1 MTILILFAFLSG
13 IITILSPCILPLL
26 PVVLAGNVAGGRGRP
41 YGVVT
46 GFAVSFTGF
55 TLGLSALVAATGV
68 SADVLRVAAVVILLL
83 FGVVLIVPALKDRFQ
98 LIVSRTVARSSVPA
112 KASPLPSGGGAAAGG
127 PRAGGYWSG
136 LLVGV
141 SLGLVWTPCVGPI
154 MASVISLA
162 VSQAVN
168 AGSVF
173 ITLAY
178 SLGTAIPMF
187 AIMVGGRALLRK
199 VPWLTTR
206 STQIQRVFGVLMV
219 AVAVVVAF
227 GWDRTL
233 ETSLLT
239 AAPGYGAGLTSIENT
254 AIVRHAIAARDTSS
268 GAGGALASNAGDPA
282 HGTTPALSS
291 YGPAPALV
299 ADGKWFNSPP
309 LTMEQLRGKVVLVD
323 FWTYSCINCIRTL
336 PYLRSWYQKY
346 KDDGFVIIGVHSP
359 EFAFEHNPANV
370 AKAIRELDVSWPVV
384 QDNDF
389 RQWDAYK
396 NMYWPADY
404 LIDAKGNLRYYH
416 FGEGD
421 YVRSEAVIRELLTK
435 AGHPPTAPA
444 SPAVT
449 KVSFAG
455 TPETYL
461 GAARAAGFAGSPAVR
476 SGDGISFSAPA
487 KLPANDWDL
496 AGTWDVHDQYIS
508 PVGTGT
514 LRLSFD
520 AKEVYLVIQVP
531 QPGAGGTGVAAARSG
546 AAMKDPQTAE
556 ATSAPPLLTVTVD
569 GKTGIDTGDLR
580 GGILRPTES
589 RMYHVVTLPKEGRHL
604 LTITAKG
611 DVRLFSF
618 TFGG

>member
-1 MTILILFAFLSG
+1 MMILIMFAFLSG
-13 IITILSPCILPLL
+13 VITILSPCILPLL
-26 PVVLAGNVAGGRGRP
+26 PVVLAGNVAGGRTRP

-55 TLGLSALVAATGV
+55 TLGLSALVAATGI
-68 SADVLRVAAVVILLL
+68 SPDALRVAAVVILLL

-98 LIVSRTVARSSVPA
+98 LLLSRLVARSSVGAKPA
-112 KASPLPSGGGAAAGG
+112 PHAGATDAAS
-127 PRAGGYWSG
+127 PRAGGYGSG

-162 VSQAVN
+162 VSHSVN

-187 AIMVGGRALLRK
+187 AIMVGGRALLRR
-199 VPWLTTR
+199 VPWLTAR
-206 STQIQRVFGVLMV
+206 SAQIQRIFGVLMV

-227 GWDRTL
+227 GWDRTI
-233 ETSLLT
+233 ETSILT

-254 AIVRHAIAARDTSS
+254 KPVRKAIAMRDASA
-268 GAGGALASNAGDPA
+268 GAGGALATNAVAAGA
-282 HGTTPALSS
+282 GGAGSAALPN

-299 ADGKWFNSPP
+299 ADGNWFNSPP
-309 LTMEQLRGKVVLVD
+309 LTMKDLRGKVVLVD

-346 KDDGFVIIGVHSP
+346 KSDGFVILGIHSP

-370 AKAIRELDVSWPVV
+370 AKAIKELDVTWPVV

-389 RQWDAYK
+389 REWNAYK

-404 LIDAKGNLRYYH
+404 FIDAKGDLRYYH

-421 YVRSEAVIRELLTK
+421 YTKGEAVIRELLTE

-444 SPAVT
+444 TEAVAQ
-449 KVSFAG
+449 VGFAG

-461 GAARAAGFAGSPAVR
+461 GSARAAGFAGSPGID
-476 SGDGISFSAPA
+476 SGDAIQFTAP
-487 KLPANDWDL
+487 KSIGPNEWDL
-496 AGTWDVHDQYIS
+496 SGRWKVRDQYIA

-520 AKEVYLVIQVP
+520 AKQVYLVIQVP
-531 QPGAGGTGVAAARSG
+531 GSSTDPGGGAQGGSARMTGSKASTEAS
-546 AAMKDPQTAE
+546 DP
-556 ATSAPPLLTVTVD
+556 PRLTVTVD
-569 GKTGIDTGDLR
+569 GKTGLDTADLHD
-580 GGILRPTES
+580 GILRPSES

-604 LTITAKG
+604 LTIKAEG

>member
-1 MTILILFAFLSG
+1 MTILIVFAFLSG

-68 SADVLRVAAVVILLL
+68 SPDALRVAAVVILLL

-98 LIVSRTVARSSVPA
+98 LIISRLVARSSVPA
-112 KASPLPSGGGAAAGG
+112 KTAPPPAGG
-127 PRAGGYWSG
+127 NAVAGRSSGYWSG
-136 LLVGV
+136 VLVGV

-162 VSQAVN
+162 VSHAVN

-206 STQIQRVFGVLMV
+206 SSQIQRVFGVLMV

-239 AAPGYGAGLTSIENT
+239 AAPGYGAGLTSIENSQ
-254 AIVRHAIAARDTSS
+254 IVRQAIARRDSAS
-268 GAGGALASNAGDPA
+268 GEGGALASNAVDPA
-282 HGTTPALSS
+282 NAPTLSN

-309 LTMEQLRGKVVLVD
+309 LTMRELRGKVVLVD

-336 PYLRSWYQKY
+336 PYLRSWYHKY
-346 KDDGFVIIGVHSP
+346 KNDGFVIIGVHSP

-370 AKAIRELDVSWPVV
+370 AKAIRELHVTWPVV

-389 RQWDAYK
+389 REWDAYK

-444 SPAVT
+444 SLAVT
-449 KVSFAG
+449 QVTFAG

-461 GAARAAGFAGSPAVR
+461 GAARAAGFAGSPAVQP
-476 SGDGISFSAPA
+476 GDGIVFSAP
-487 KLPANDWDL
+487 KRLGANDWDL
-496 AGTWDVHDQYIS
+496 TGKWNVRDQYIA

-514 LRLSFD
+514 LHLSFD
-520 AKEVYLVIQVP
+520 AKQVYLVIQVP
-531 QPGAGGTGVAAARSG
+531 HSSAEGTGVAAVRTGG
-546 AAMKDPQTAE
+546 A
-556 ATSAPPLLTVTVD
+556 ATSAAGGAASDPPVLTVTVD
-569 GKTGIDTGDLR
+569 GKTGLDTADVHD
-580 GGILRPTES
+580 GILRPTES
-589 RMYHVVTLPKEGRHL
+589 RMYHVVTLPEEGRHL
-604 LTITAKG
+604 LTIKATG

>member
-1 MTILILFAFLSG
+1 MILILFAFLSG

-68 SADVLRVAAVVILLL
+68 SADALRVAAVVILLL

-98 LIVSRTVARSSVPA
+98 LIVSRLVARSSVPA
-112 KASPLPSGGGAAAGG
+112 KAAPLPPGESASAGNA
-127 PRAGGYWSG
+127 RSGGYWG
-136 LLVGV
+136 GVLVGV

-162 VSQAVN
+162 VSHAVN

-178 SLGTAIPMF
+178 SIGTAIPMF
-187 AIMVGGRALLRK
+187 AIMVGGRALLRR
-199 VPWLTTR
+199 VPWLMTR
-206 STQIQRVFGVLMV
+206 SAQIQRIFGVLMV

-254 AIVRHAIAARDTSS
+254 QVVRQAIVARDSAS
-268 GAGGALASNAGDPA
+268 GAGGTMASNASDAASGSA
-282 HGTTPALSS
+282 PALSS

-309 LTMEQLRGKVVLVD
+309 LTMKDLRGKVVLVD

-370 AKAIRELDVSWPVV
+370 AKAIRELDVTWPVV

-389 RQWDAYK
+389 REWDAYK

-404 LIDAKGNLRYYH
+404 FIDAKGDLRYFH

-444 SPAVT
+444 SLAVSQ
-449 KVSFAG
+449 VSFAG

-461 GAARAAGFAGSPAVR
+461 GAARAAGFAGKPAVQP
-476 SGDGISFSAPA
+476 GDGVVFSAPKRLA
-487 KLPANDWDL
+487 PNDWDL
-496 AGTWDVHDQYIS
+496 TGTWNVRDQYIA

-520 AKEVYLVIQVP
+520 AKQVYLVIQVP
-531 QPGAGGTGVAAARSG
+531 RSSAGG
-546 AAMKDPQTAE
+546 AMKESQVSDTASDPA
-556 ATSAPPLLTVTVD
+556 LLTVTVD
-569 GKTGIDTGDLR
+569 GKTGLDTPDVR
-580 GGILRPTES
+580 GGVLRPTES
-589 RMYHVVTLPKEGRHL
+589 RMYHIVTLPAEGRHL

-611 DVRLFSF
+611 NIRLFSF